1 MAEETYEELMRRLY
15 PMGLEEAQ
23 KASEELA
30 NQEMMADVQRQL
42 PERLRFGG
50 VFGLPSAIAYGKD
63 ADSRAQIRNYI
74 TQGGVPSLVGA
85 YSKSA
90 RGLGISPEYY
100 KKAEKE
106 GKTKSYLDESTVID
120 FINAPPD
127 FDPATG
133 AKGISVFQPLG
144 RSPLELAYNTAEGFK
159 SGEGGRATQAGT
171 IVHELTHKFFD
182 SPAFLDFLEE
192 TGRNKGKPFTATQDH
207 RYIESVEPVDEDRVP
222 SPKTRARIQEDYVE
236 LLDNFKKWLTPKKQE
251 KYGVRLPVEDTK
263 PKDPS
268 ESNNPIDYLKDL
280 LSGKKFYFMAD
291 GGPVLADRTPLL
303 PSDPLFIQDDLGYSP
318 EVLSDMQAA
327 DVTQGIGSLNTPNVD
342 VDYLRLLL
350 EGAKAIPS
358 TVYDYATTTSPK
370 EFVEDVGQFGSMM
383 VEGIKEEPVSF
394 LAETFIPPYGAYV
407 GARDAK
413 TMLEQ
418 AAEAEATGDTEA
430 AERFKQLAALSA
442 SSVIPGVRA
451 PDFDIPPLMGM
462 VQKVKGGTHI
472 PVDDRGTFLDEYK
485 DAMKERGD
493 ESRPFDLATEKFSAE
508 EMENVLNKIEKYYR
522 DEAGTPDD
530 PIRAMLLRGDLEPS
544 AGDFGYKSTTF
555 DDPNFI
561 QDPYDFQLSNRG
573 VTAMPPSLLSAIRTQ
588 ADLADEIIVLQNQ
601 LRTLNETHTPIEMGG
616 NPEFFGYRNAEDLQQ
631 ARSLQTQIAK
641 LSENDTALKQQ
652 TADRQFFDRTY
663 DQALPIEG
671 RVLLDKPGEIKRAL
685 YDSDTR
691 KLEDKT
697 RSELR
702 ENVAADLARRQAEYE
717 QLSLKL
723 NPAEPFEGFANAA
736 ELQRYRDLAR
746 GPRFPEEAAPF
757 SAINADLRVT
767 PIDYFRQRD
776 FDDYSDLFEE
786 GGPMERAMYEQEI
799 LYAPDISDL
808 QRGGLGFLE
817 PETFVNNLQL
827 LDPKKVKNMSFPQMV
842 KAGVDAQK
850 KEFTTILK
858 SDKPEQIAAALKNY
872 PKLKTKLRPQIL
884 LESKGLETML
894 SGEKGVIVRLLR
906 PEETEL
912 EGVLMNH
919 SVGGYND
926 PAQSQYNRNRLFDI
940 QGGKDSFLKGEKRVY
955 SLRDP
960 NTGQPRVTLDLAFD
974 TETNLP
980 LDVQQVKGLGNN
992 ENLINE
998 DLDLIATFLKELGVN
1013 RKTHISEG
1021 NNIGLYLED
1030 VFADTYAEGGIVSLA
1045 NGGAVEH
1052 GVVTL

>member
-1 MAEETYEELMRRLY
+1 VADPKNYTGIFPSTYGGSFITQDLISPLLQPFLRREEIRPEEIQPVEGSEAIRINPQTGMPEAIRDIEVVPGEY
-15 PMGLEEAQ
+15 GPIESGGGIQGLLEAGVLNFL
-23 KASEELA
+23 KAKNFLSTPEGREQVA
-30 NQEMMADVQRQL
+30 TVAQEMPSQL
-42 PERLRFGG
+42 
-50 VFGLPSAIAYGKD
+50 V
-63 ADSRAQIRNYI
+63 
-74 TQGGVPSLVGA
+74 
-85 YSKSA
+85 
-90 RGLGISPEYY
+90 
-100 KKAEKE
+100 
-106 GKTKSYLDESTVID
+106 
-120 FINAPPD
+120 
-127 FDPATG
+127 
-133 AKGISVFQPLG
+133 
-144 RSPLELAYNTAEGFK
+144 
-159 SGEGGRATQAGT
+159 QAG
-171 IVHELTHKFFD
+171 
-182 SPAFLDFLEE
+182 
-192 TGRNKGKPFTATQDH
+192 
-207 RYIESVEPVDEDRVP
+207 
-222 SPKTRARIQEDYVE
+222 EDYV
-236 LLDNFKKWLTPKKQE
+236 LQQVDMANRGLQE
-251 KYGVRLPVEDTK
+251 
-263 PKDPS
+263 
-268 ESNNPIDYLKDL
+268 
-280 LSGKKFYFMAD
+280 
-291 GGPVLADRTPLL
+291 
-303 PSDPLFIQDDLGYSP
+303 
-318 EVLSDMQAA
+318 
-327 DVTQGIGSLNTPNVD
+327 
-342 VDYLRLLL
+342 
-350 EGAKAIPS
+350 
-358 TVYDYATTTSPK
+358 VYDPETNTIVDFTFPQT
-370 EFVEDVGQFGSMM
+370 V
-383 VEGIKEEPVSF
+383 
-394 LAETFIPPYGAYV
+394 AETMLGTAAAQPAIQLQRGEFI
-407 GARDAK
+407 
-413 TMLEQ
+413 
-418 AAEAEATGDTEA
+418 
-430 AERFKQLAALSA
+430 
-442 SSVIPGVRA
+442 A
-451 PDFDIPPLMGM
+451 PM
-462 VQKVKGGTHI
+462 VQKVKGGTQI

-561 QDPYDFQLSNRG
+561 EDPYDFQLSNRG
-573 VTAMPPSLLSAIRTQ
+573 VTAMPPSLLSAVRTQ

-616 NPEFFGYRNAEDLQQ
+616 NPEFFGYRNAKDLQQ

-641 LSENDTALKQQ
+641 LSENDTALRQQ

-671 RVLLDKPGEIKRAL
+671 RVLLDKPGEVKRAL
-685 YDSDTR
+685 FDSDTR

-757 SAINADLRVT
+757 SAVGVDLRVT

-776 FDDYSDLFEE
+776 FDDYSDLFGE
-786 GGPMERAMYEQEI
+786 GGPMERAIYEEEI
-799 LYAPDISDL
+799 LYTPDISDL

-827 LDPKKVKNMSFPQMV
+827 VDPKKVKNMSFPQMV

-955 SLRDP
+955 SLRDR
-960 NTGQPRVTLDLAFD
+960 NTGQPRVTIDLAFD

-1013 RKTHISEG
+1013 RKTHITEG

-1052 GVVTL
+1052 GIVTL